1 MRTLSHTI
9 SYSSAIDMWSLGC
22 IVVELFLGLPL
33 FPGSSEYNQVSRI
46 TEMLG
51 LPPTWML
58 EMGKQSGEFF
68 EKTHDE
74 YGRRTYRL
82 KSMEQYS
89 REHGTKEQP
98 SKKYFQATTLPEIIR
113 SYSMP
118 RKNMKQSEIDRG
130 KYNQIQN
137 RKLGAD
143 NLHRNEQPFSIHRF
157 CQRPTQHQSAR
168 EMVTTTSEASP
179 FHHPSKVYAAVC
191 ATHESEDISE
201 QITGARPPAATTSG
215 SS

>member
-1 MRTLSHTI
+1 MRVFAQQLLNGLGLLNKARLIHCDLKPENILLKNLESPVIKIIDFGSACDERQTVYTYIQSRFYRSPEVLLGLP
-9 SYSSAIDMWSLGC
+9 YSSAIDMWSLGC

-51 LPPTWML
+51 LAPTWML

-68 EKTHDE
+68 EKTHDD

-89 REHGTKEQP
+89 REHGSKEQP

-113 SYSMP
+113 SYAMP
-118 RKNMKQSEIDRG
+118 RKNMKPAEIERG
-130 KYNQIQN
+130 RCLQQCHN
-137 RKLGAD
+137 
-143 NLHRNEQPFSIHRF
+143 S
-157 CQRPTQHQSAR
+157 
-168 EMVTTTSEASP
+168 TSLTD
-179 FHHPSKVYAAVC
+179 FV
-191 ATHESEDISE
+191 
-201 QITGARPPAATTSG
+201 
-215 SS
+215 

>member
-1 MRTLSHTI
+1 
-9 SYSSAIDMWSLGC
+9 MWSLGC

-51 LPPTWML
+51 LPPMWML
-58 EMGKQSGEFF
+58 EVGKQSGEFF

-74 YGRRTYRL
+74 YGRRSYRL

-89 REHGTKEQP
+89 REHGSKEQP
-98 SKKYFQATTLPEIIR
+98 SKKYFQATTLPEIVR

-130 KYNQIQN
+130 
-137 RKLGAD
+137 RTSS
-143 NLHRNEQPFSIHRF
+143 NLDMIVPLTISRNEQPRSIHRF
-157 CQRPTQHQSAR
+157 CSRTPKHQPAGAL
-168 EMVTTTSEASP
+168 VTSTGQIAPLHHAAEIHSTVRASD
-179 FHHPSKVYAAVC
+179 
-191 ATHESEDISE
+191 ESQVLYNLEVAC
-201 QITGARPPAATTSG
+201 TWCTAATASG
-215 SS
+215 SSQ

>member
-1 MRTLSHTI
+1 
-9 SYSSAIDMWSLGC
+9 MWSLGC

-68 EKTHDE
+68 EKAHDE

-89 REHGTKEQP
+89 RDHNSKEQP
-98 SKKYFQATTLPEIIR
+98 SKKYFQQTTLPEIIR

-118 RKNMKQSEIDRG
+118 RKNMKPGEVDRG
-130 KYNQIQN
+130 MC
-137 RKLGAD
+137 LSSLVGAGP
-143 NLHRNEQPFSIHRF
+143 LTCCRNEQPACVHRL
-157 CQRPTQHQSAR
+157 RSRSVEHQSSRALVAATG
-168 EMVTTTSEASP
+168 EIAP
-179 FHHPSKVYAAVC
+179 LHHSAKVHWTFCTAD
-191 ATHESEDISE
+191 ESEVLWS
-201 QITGARPPAATTSG
+201 
-215 SS
+215 

>member
-1 MRTLSHTI
+1 
-9 SYSSAIDMWSLGC
+9 MWSLGC

-33 FPGSSEYNQVSRI
+33 FPGSSEYNQVARI

-68 EKTHDE
+68 EKVTDE

-113 SYSMP
+113 NYPMP
-118 RKNMKQSEIDRG
+118 RKNMKQAEIDRG
-130 KYNQIQN
+130 KT
-137 RKLGAD
+137 
-143 NLHRNEQPFSIHRF
+143 LHSNN
-157 CQRPTQHQSAR
+157 
-168 EMVTTTSEASP
+168 
-179 FHHPSKVYAAVC
+179 
-191 ATHESEDISE
+191 
-201 QITGARPPAATTSG
+201 
-215 SS
+215 